1 MWRTE
6 RDGEINALYVFV
18 RRSSRVRL
26 ARMCPVF
33 GTRWLHVDRVDQ
45 TTNRLRTVYSDTL
58 MLENSQRIEP
68 SSFFQLRL
76 TC

>member
-1 MWRTE
+1 
-6 RDGEINALYVFV
+6 
-18 RRSSRVRL
+18 
-26 ARMCPVF
+26 
-33 GTRWLHVDRVDQ
+33 VDQ